1 VSKQKLLELAEEISE
16 LNNKIRKVFNEG
28 LKEYAEEI
36 FKKNPKLKRFSWT
49 QYTPYFNDGSPC
61 EFGING
67 DYPRVEF
74 EGSDGMVDIDWELIK
89 NSGTYQEP
97 KYYISDTYK
106 DLISLEEAQKIQAD
120 IHDFICDAIYPFE
133 NQVQS
138 LLGEGEVIVTPSG
151 IEVEDYDH
159 D

>member
-1 VSKQKLLELAEEISE
+1 MSKEKLLKLAEEISE
-16 LNNKIRKVFNEG
+16 MNIKVREVFNSG
-28 LKEYAEEI
+28 LKEYAQEI
-36 FKKNPKLKRFSWT
+36 FKENPKLLGFSWT

-67 DYPRVEF
+67 HYPAV
-74 EGSDGMVDIDWELIK
+74 LIK
-89 NSGTYQEP
+89 GGDGYIELNYELLKNYGSWKEP
-97 KYYISDTYK
+97 DIKINDSYK

-120 IHDFICDAIYPFE
+120 VDDFISDAIYPFE

-138 LLGEGEVIVTPSG
+138 LLGEGEVFVTPEG
-151 IEVEDYDH
+151 IEVQDYDH